1 MGGQWMATGKE
12 LETVSQYVWIL
23 VLVLINDEVCE
34 IVQVR

>member
-12 LETVSQYVWIL
+12 LETVRQCLWIL

-34 IVQVR
+34 VVQVR